1 MTTSKTPASKQ
12 RRVCQQCGMETTP
25 GGLGLH
31 QKATGHIGRVTPEAY
46 DSMQSEAF
54 VNRKVEARVQEEVN
68 KAVSAALTRAHNDY
82 KERLAEREEHYLN
95 RKQEY
100 LYEIDE
106 LNKRI
111 SIYNYVLLA
120 LILFAI
126 IAPVTVLF
134 LK

>member
-1 MTTSKTPASKQ
+1 M
-12 RRVCQQCGMETTP
+12 CQQCGMETTP

-31 QKATGHIGRVTPEAY
+31 QKATGHIGWDTPEAY
-46 DSMQSEAF
+46 DSKQSEEF
-54 VNRKVEARVQEEVN
+54 VNREVEARVQEEVT

-82 KERLAEREEHYLN
+82 KERLAEKDEQYLD

-111 SIYNYVLLA
+111 SIYSYLILV

-134 LK
+134 MK